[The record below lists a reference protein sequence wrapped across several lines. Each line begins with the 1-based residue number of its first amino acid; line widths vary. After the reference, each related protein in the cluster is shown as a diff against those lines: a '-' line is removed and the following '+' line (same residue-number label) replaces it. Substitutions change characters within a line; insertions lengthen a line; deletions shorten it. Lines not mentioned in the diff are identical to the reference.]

1 MHHYG
6 EQSGDSLKK
15 QVLEVTYDPRISLLG
30 IYNEKTIIKRDLYTL
45 RFVAALFTIA
55 TTWTQSRCP
64 LTGERIQ
71 KQW

>member
-1 MHHYG
+1 MIHHYG

-15 QVLEVTYDPRISLLG
+15 QGLELTYDPRIPLLG

-55 TTWTQSRCP
+55 KTWKQSRCP

-71 KQW
+71 K